1 MDEIFWNKSK
11 RIAKLISLFS
21 LGLLFTISVGI
32 GSTDIKIPEIE
43 EGDGIWAIVNVDS
56 QRQVGVAA
64 WTNGSNNDDIK
75 LYLYNQTRLVASAS
89 GSYDQV
95 SIGDLPLPA
104 GTYTVKAYLTNAYG
118 GGTRLISIT
127 SGHPLSILPKY
138 RKSDFNVV
146 EGKPIWSNLI
156 VDEGEWVFVNAWT
169 NGSNNDDI
177 KLYLYNQTRLVAS
190 ASGYYDQVSITY
202 LAPSAGEYTVK
213 AYLTDAYGGET
224 RTISVTS
231 NCLIDKNGDFT
242 PTPTPTST
250 STSVPPQFEIIDINE
265 SSETAPIIKFE
276 IIKEQNVPNDKYV
289 LSGSAY
295 SDSGIKSVIVNG
307 KYVGTENWMA
317 PIDFSGDGNNVIIAT
332 GNDGNTTIQNIV
344 PKNPSS
350 ESGLIAIIAA
360 IIGAF
365 GTIIAAIITINKK
378 KEKKKTKKQSFN
390 SELTS
395 KGKTDQNTEDMIETA
410 PHSKNNQKK
419 T

>member
-32 GSTDIKIPEIE
+32 GSTDIEIPEIE

-56 QRQVGVAA
+56 QGQVGVAA
-64 WTNGSNNDDIK
+64 RTNGSNNDDIK

-104 GTYTVKAYLTNAYG
+104 GTYTVKAYLTDAYG

-127 SGHPLSILPKY
+127 SSHPLSILPKY

-169 NGSNNDDI
+169 NGSNNDNI
-177 KLYLYNQTRLVAS
+177 ELFISNQTHLVDT
-190 ASGYYDQVSITY
+190 ASGSYDQVSITY
-202 LAPSAGEYTVK
+202 LAPSAGVYTVK

-242 PTPTPTST
+242 PTPSPT
-250 STSVPPQFEIIDINE
+250 STSVPPQFEIIDIKE

-307 KYVGTENWMA
+307 KYVGTENWIA
-317 PIDFSGDGNNVIIAT
+317 PIDFSGDGNIVIIAT
-332 GNDGNTTIQNIV
+332 GNDGNTTIQNIG
-344 PKNPSS
+344 PKSTSS
-350 ESGLIAIIAA
+350 ESIAIIAA
-360 IIGAF
+360 IIGAI

-395 KGKTDQNTEDMIETA
+395 KGKTDQKTEGMIETA